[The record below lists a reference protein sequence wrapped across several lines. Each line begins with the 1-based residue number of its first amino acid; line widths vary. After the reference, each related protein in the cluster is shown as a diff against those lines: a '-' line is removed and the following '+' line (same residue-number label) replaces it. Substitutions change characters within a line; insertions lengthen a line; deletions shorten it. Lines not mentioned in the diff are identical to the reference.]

1 MTKIFEGR
9 VRLYWMLSVNQSAT
23 ICLNYC
29 SNHYFSIL
37 TVEPIELIVYMLNVH
52 LRSYPVGQTLKEC
65 RSQVQNASSDT
76 LKVKIRQFFS
86 TQSTSAFFFRIVIL
100 INFKA
105 KWPIIDFPRKFKEE
119 L

>member
-1 MTKIFEGR
+1 MTNIFEGR

-37 TVEPIELIVYMLNVH
+37 TVEPIELIVYVYMLNVH
-52 LRSYPVGQTLKEC
+52 LRSYPVGQTLKEY

-76 LKVKIRQFFS
+76 LKVKIRKFF
-86 TQSTSAFFFRIVIL
+86 
-100 INFKA
+100 
-105 KWPIIDFPRKFKEE
+105 
-119 L
+119 